1 MTTGPQIPTETSP
14 AVSPQ
19 AATDAPEVLVV
30 IVNFNGGEM
39 LSRAVA
45 ALGRQTFTG
54 YRLVVVD
61 NASSDGSIALLR
73 DRNPEVDVLDA
84 GANLGFAA
92 ANNLAVRTYP
102 GSRWIALLNPDAYPE
117 PEWLQHLVAA
127 ARQHPQF
134 ASFSSRTLDAEAPQ
148 RMDGAG
154 DDYHVSGRYW
164 RRGHGCPVSEAYLS
178 KETIFSACAAAA
190 LYSRAAWDQVGGMD
204 ADFFCYGED
213 VDLGFRLQLAGFGCL
228 YVPESVALH
237 QGSAVTGR
245 KSDFS
250 TYHGQ
255 RNLVWVFVKNM
266 PGWLFWMLLPYHLL
280 LNLGAILGCALRG
293 QISLVLRAKR
303 DAMFGLPAAWRKR
316 RAIQSS
322 RRVGPGA
329 IWRLLQRGW
338 PGPAGC

>member
-1 MTTGPQIPTETSP
+1 MTARPQIPTETSP

-19 AATDAPEVLVV
+19 AVAGAPEVLVV

-39 LSRAVA
+39 LFRAVA
-45 ALGRQTFTG
+45 ALKRQTFTG

-61 NASSDGSIALLR
+61 NASSDGSIAQLR
-73 DRNPEVDVLDA
+73 DRHPEVEVLEA

-92 ANNLAVRTYP
+92 ANNLAVRTYT

-117 PEWLQHLVAA
+117 PEWLHYLVAA

-134 ASFSSRTLDAEAPQ
+134 AAFSSRTLDAEVPQ

-154 DDYHVSGRYW
+154 DAYHVSGRYW
-164 RRGHGCPVSEAYLS
+164 RRGHGRPVSEAYLRN
-178 KETIFSACAAAA
+178 ETIFSACAAAA

-204 ADFFCYGED
+204 EDFFCYGED
-213 VDLGFRLQLAGFGCL
+213 VDLGFRLQLAGYGCL

-266 PGWLFWMLLPYHLL
+266 PGWLFWLLLPYHLL
-280 LNLGAILGCALRG
+280 LNLGAILGCMFRG
-293 QISLVLRAKR
+293 QISLVLTAKR
-303 DAMFGLPAAWRKR
+303 DAVLGLPVAWRKR
-316 RAIQSS
+316 QAIQSA
-322 RRVGPGA
+322 RRVGPGT
-329 IWRLLQRGW
+329 IWRQLQHGW
-338 PGPAGC
+338 PGPVGC